1 MDALLTILGII
12 IIPGIVIASYITIAE
27 KIDKYRAKS
36 KLEQDL
42 PDLYQTLY
50 GVPSRFKDKKSTIKS
65 ISKSTSKS
73 IDKQY
78 IHTNVPNKYNLKK
91 HISDKE
97 TNETKSEPDV
107 DINQKLKYMKS
118 DEWKQ
123 KRLLVLARDNHK
135 CVICGSDSNLEVH
148 HTSYKTL
155 YNEDLNDLVTLCRY
169 HHHLQHEYYGI
180 NNIHNKT
187 LLPLI
192 KD

>member
-1 MDALLTILGII
+1 MDAILTILGII
-12 IIPGIVIASYITIAE
+12 IIPGILIASYITIAE
-27 KIDKYRAKS
+27 KIDKYRSKS
-36 KLEQDL
+36 KLERDM

-50 GVPSRFKDKKSTIKS
+50 GVPSRFKKS
-65 ISKSTSKS
+65 
-73 IDKQY
+73 KQ
-78 IHTNVPNKYNLKK
+78 PNKYNLKK

-107 DINQKLKYMKS
+107 DINQKLEYMKS
-118 DEWKQ
+118 NEWKQ

-135 CVICGSDSNLEVH
+135 CIICGSDSNLEVH

-169 HHHLQHEYYGI
+169 HHQLQHEYYGI

-192 KD
+192 RD